1 MQIDFVW
8 FDLGYTLVYTER
20 EPLFERILS
29 SHQIP
34 RSLEDID
41 KAFHY
46 IDKLFMRDFPGML
59 GRKPEKFMPLY
70 MEKLLSHLDVPID
83 PKTFTDEW
91 MGHWKDAGTNWKP
104 YGIVRQVLTDL
115 RASGRRTGIIS
126 NWDPSARKVLKDCR
140 IDDLL
145 DPVIVSCEVGA
156 AKPSEKIFRIALEKA
171 GVEPSRCLYVG
182 DNYYDDAAG
191 AATVGMKAV
200 IINRFGNF
208 GVEELS
214 DQPVINDISGIFPY
228 LEGKTR

>member
-20 EPLFERILS
+20 EALLARILGD
-29 SHQIP
+29 HAIQ
-34 RSLEDID
+34 RNLEEID
-41 KAFHY
+41 RAFHFV
-46 IDKLFMRDFPGML
+46 DKYFMRDFSGML
-59 GRKPEKFMPLY
+59 GRKPEKFIPLY
-70 MEKLLSHLDVPID
+70 MEKLLSKLDVALD
-83 PKTFTDEW
+83 PKTFTDHW
-91 MGHWKDAGTNWKP
+91 MTHWDEAHTAWKP
-104 YGIVRQVLTDL
+104 YGNVREVLAKL
-115 RASGRRTGIIS
+115 KESGIRTGIIS
-126 NWDPSARKVLKDCR
+126 NWDPSARKVLKECCL
-140 IDDLL
+140 DDLL
-145 DPVIVSCEVGA
+145 DPIIVSCEVGA

-214 DQPVINDISGIFPY
+214 DQPVVSDISGIFPY
-228 LEGKTR
+228 LDGEAS

>member
-20 EPLFERILS
+20 EPLFARILS
-29 SHQIP
+29 DHAIQ

-41 KAFHY
+41 RAFHY
-46 IDKLFMRDFPGML
+46 VDKLFMRDFPGML

-70 MEKLLSHLDVPID
+70 MEKLLLRLDVPLD
-83 PKTFTDEW
+83 PKTFTDTW
-91 MGHWKDAGTNWKP
+91 MCHWAEARTAWKP
-104 YGIVRQVLTDL
+104 YGNVREVLARL
-115 RASGRRTGIIS
+115 KASGRRTGIIS
-126 NWDPSARKVLKDCR
+126 NWDPSARNVLKECCL
-140 IDDLL
+140 DDLL

-214 DQPVINDISGIFPY
+214 DQPVISDISGIFPY
-228 LEGKTR
+228 LDGEAS

>member
-1 MQIDFVW
+1 VQIDFVW

-20 EPLFERILS
+20 EPLLERILS
-29 SHQIP
+29 SHSIQ

-46 IDKLFMRDFPGML
+46 IDKLFMRDYPGML

-70 MEKLLSHLDVPID
+70 MEKLLSRLDVPID
-83 PKTFTDEW
+83 PKTSTAEW
-91 MGHWKDAGTNWKP
+91 LGHWKDVGANWKP
-104 YGIVRQVLTDL
+104 YGNVRPVLTRL
-115 RASGRRTGIIS
+115 RESGRGTGIIS
-126 NWDPSARKVLKDCR
+126 NWDPSARKVLKDCH

-191 AATVGMKAV
+191 AAMVGMKAV

-214 DQPVINDISGIFPY
+214 DQPLISDISGIFPY
-228 LEGKTR
+228 LEGETR